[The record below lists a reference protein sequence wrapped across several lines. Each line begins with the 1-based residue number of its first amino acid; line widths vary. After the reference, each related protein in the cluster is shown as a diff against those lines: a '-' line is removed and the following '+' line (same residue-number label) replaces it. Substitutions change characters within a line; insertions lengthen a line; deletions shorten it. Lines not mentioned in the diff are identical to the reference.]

1 MSTVHW
7 LALTTISGVGGV
19 TARKMIERFS
29 DVESIFAASLEE
41 LIEIPRVTEA
51 MARQILAVP
60 IDQLESELVSL
71 SDEGIDL
78 LTWDDDRFPSLL
90 RPLPDAP
97 MVLFVRG
104 TVKRHDDQA
113 VAIVGTREPTR
124 SAIESSTTF
133 GRELAVRG
141 LTIVSGLALGIDTA
155 AHRGAIE
162 AGRTIAVLG
171 SGIRFIHPKENVELA
186 EEVVGCGAVLSE
198 LHPNTPPRGQQLMAR
213 DRIVSGLSRAVVV
226 IEAGEKS
233 GSLDTAAKAKKQNR
247 LVYAVPGSAGTDR
260 LIAGGT
266 RQIDPLTIDFD
277 QLAADITQHT
287 PSSDGDTP
295 PRQTSLW

>member
-41 LIEIPRVTEA
+41 LIEIPRVTES
-51 MARQILAVP
+51 MAQQILAAP

-71 SDEGIDL
+71 SDEGIEL

-124 SAIESSTTF
+124 SAIEIATTF

-155 AHRGAIE
+155 
-162 AGRTIAVLG
+162 
-171 SGIRFIHPKENVELA
+171 
-186 EEVVGCGAVLSE
+186 
-198 LHPNTPPRGQQLMAR
+198 
-213 DRIVSGLSRAVVV
+213 
-226 IEAGEKS
+226 
-233 GSLDTAAKAKKQNR
+233 
-247 LVYAVPGSAGTDR
+247 
-260 LIAGGT
+260 
-266 RQIDPLTIDFD
+266 
-277 QLAADITQHT
+277 
-287 PSSDGDTP
+287 
-295 PRQTSLW
+295 